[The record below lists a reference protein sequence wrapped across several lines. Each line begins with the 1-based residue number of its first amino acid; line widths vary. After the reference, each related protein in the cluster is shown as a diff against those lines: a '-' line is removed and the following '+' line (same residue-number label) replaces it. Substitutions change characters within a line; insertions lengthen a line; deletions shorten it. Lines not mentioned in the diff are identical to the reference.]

1 MKPLLLLLVVIAA
14 PFCVFAFENVPD
26 FSEPPPGYQL
36 KNNYRHIDRQ
46 NLVKEAPLIKALKF
60 FEYNKAKIENH
71 GYITLIDFSQHSS
84 KKRLYQIGMDSGS
97 VTTMLVSAGQGS
109 DPDHDGNATE
119 FSNENGSH
127 MSSLGFYMTGNEYEG
142 EHGKSL
148 QLHGLSSTNS
158 NAFDRAIVI
167 HGADYVPN
175 GRGWAGRSHGCPAVE
190 RSLVGPLID
199 RLKDGSLL
207 YIFD

>member
-1 MKPLLLLLVVIAA
+1 MKPARFLFLATMCFLS
-14 PFCVFAFENVPD
+14 FASGN
-26 FSEPPPGYQL
+26 PPGFSVPPASYQL
-36 KNNYRHIDRQ
+36 KKIYSHIDRQ
-46 NLVKEAPLIKALKF
+46 NLVDEAQLIKALKF
-60 FEYNKAKIENH
+60 YEYNKSKIEND

-84 KKRLYQIGMDSGS
+84 KKRLYQIGMDSGN

-119 FSNENGSH
+119 FSNANGSH
-127 MSSLGFYMTGNEYEG
+127 MSSLGFYLTGDEYEG

-158 NAFDRAIVI
+158 NAFERAIVI

-175 GRGWAGRSHGCPAVE
+175 GNGWAGRSHGCPAVD
-190 RSLVGPLID
+190 RDLVGPLID